1 MANTDLAVQQI
12 RVYYLYYIEVLIKF
26 YSGVVLKELNQ
37 SVSSFTNI
45 QMSLIISSCQP
56 VCEYDLKSE
65 IFSS

>member
-1 MANTDLAVQQI
+1 MAKTDLEVQPI
-12 RVYYLYYIEVLIKF
+12 HVYYLYYIEVLIKF

-45 QMSLIISSCQP
+45 QMPLSSCQP

-65 IFSS
+65 VFSS

>member
-1 MANTDLAVQQI
+1 MANTDLAVQPI

-37 SVSSFTNI
+37 SLSSFTNI
-45 QMSLIISSCQP
+45 QMSLSSCQP